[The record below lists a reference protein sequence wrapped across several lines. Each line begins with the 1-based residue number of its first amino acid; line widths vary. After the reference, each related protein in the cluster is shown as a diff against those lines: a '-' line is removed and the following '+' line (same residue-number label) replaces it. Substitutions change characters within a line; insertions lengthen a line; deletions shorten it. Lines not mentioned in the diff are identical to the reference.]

1 MRSMEVDVLKET
13 VKELDQ
19 SAKLIRDLVSD
30 LIKLRR
36 SLLKA
41 YSGLSKLVEEPE
53 LLKPAAPP
61 TPQPSMQ
68 PLTPPPPIQQAE
80 VTPPTPPAT
89 VAPPTPPPTVA
100 SLAPPVAPPEP
111 VHKVAVEGEIAAFVT
126 ALSESIKSD
135 PRTSNVIKKLG
146 ELREKVEKKYVY
158 HPVISEIKLVASKL
172 QSMPGDSILSGDNL
186 SDVLEKLS
194 EWASRLS

>member
-1 MRSMEVDVLKET
+1 MEVDVLKET

-41 YSGLSKLVEEPE
+41 YSGLSKIIEEPE

-61 TPQPSMQ
+61 TPQPSTQ
-68 PLTPPPPIQQAE
+68 PLTPPPPIPQAE
-80 VTPPTPPAT
+80 VTPPTPPAS
-89 VAPPTPPPTVA
+89 VAPPA
-100 SLAPPVAPPEP
+100 APPAPAQ
-111 VHKVAVEGEIAAFVT
+111 KVAAEGEMAAFVA

-135 PRTSNVIKKLG
+135 PRASNVVKKLG
-146 ELREKVEKKYVY
+146 ELREIVEKKYVY
-158 HPVISEIKLVASKL
+158 HPVLSEIKLVISKL
-172 QSMPGDSILSGDNL
+172 QSIPGDSVLGGGGLSE
-186 SDVLEKLS
+186 VLKKLS
-194 EWASRLS
+194 EWAFRLS